1 MLYWRPVVPGLN
13 TSAAHLSQA
22 RELSRHAHATVFT
35 GLFYREQ
42 IAAYYRDHDLPEP
55 YDDTARRKILPEA
68 AEQQVLATFRD
79 PQDSGAPWGPL
90 FRKTS
95 CAVAYAH
102 GEADYNGHYGIRE
115 LCDICPAG
123 DIEITER
130 AIIVAGLDE
139 PPRYFLQHGFG
150 YQVHAREHQG
160 ILPRTRGLG
169 GGLSVGDA
177 VQVRL
182 SSLSLPAVFALHDY
196 LAVLSC
202 LAALLLVLMLCPR
215 RHHQLGRL

>member
-68 AEQQVLATFRD
+68 AEQQILATFRD

-95 CAVAYAH
+95 CAVAYATAKPTTTATTASANSATSARPATSRSPNAPSSWQDSTSH
-102 GEADYNGHYGIRE
+102 PGTSCSTASATRSTPASTRDLNPEPAD
-115 LCDICPAG
+115 
-123 DIEITER
+123 
-130 AIIVAGLDE
+130 
-139 PPRYFLQHGFG
+139 
-150 YQVHAREHQG
+150 
-160 ILPRTRGLG
+160 
-169 GGLSVGDA
+169 
-177 VQVRL
+177 
-182 SSLSLPAVFALHDY
+182 
-196 LAVLSC
+196 
-202 LAALLLVLMLCPR
+202 
-215 RHHQLGRL
+215 